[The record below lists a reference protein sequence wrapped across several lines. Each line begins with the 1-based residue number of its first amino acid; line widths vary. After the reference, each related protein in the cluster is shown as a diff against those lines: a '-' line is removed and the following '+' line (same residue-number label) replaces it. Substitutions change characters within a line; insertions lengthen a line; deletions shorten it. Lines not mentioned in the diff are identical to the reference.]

1 MSEMKKVTK
10 IDLAKGFAMVSLMLL
25 LVYGIDYALN
35 VFLKMDLLPVN
46 TTIRGILLGGT
57 AVVLSIF
64 AYFLA
69 EKKSLLVKNL
79 LIINGIVMIGGGII
93 VAIINHFAKN
103 EYGMFVSIGS
113 GIIILILGLLSK
125 ESVNK
130 TQITNLKDT
139 TINK

>member
-1 MSEMKKVTK
+1 MSQMKKVTK
-10 IDLAKGFAMVSLMLL
+10 IDLAKGFVMVSLMLL

-69 EKKSLLVKNL
+69 EKKSLLVRNL

-103 EYGMFVSIGS
+103 EYGMFLSIGS

>member
-10 IDLAKGFAMVSLMLL
+10 IDLAKGFVMVSLMLL

>member
-1 MSEMKKVTK
+1 MKKVTK
-10 IDLAKGFAMVSLMLL
+10 IDLAKGFVMVSLMLL